1 MKINTILIKIDSTPE
16 YRLREIMK
24 PYIDTPG
31 NYKNERRD
39 YHGVQDYMESNMSKE
54 DFNRLLMWIKKN
66 PKQVKLLFKRKSYTK

>member
-39 YHGVQDYMESNMSKE
+39 YHGVQDYMESN
-54 DFNRLLMWIKKN
+54 
-66 PKQVKLLFKRKSYTK
+66 